1 MPAPEPPSDTVLA
14 PRFWVPLGVLVLG
27 ALILLLQP
35 LWNGVVLIAAS
46 VALLGLFLAV
56 QAAILRLEFTDEA
69 LVVSRRDTPIRRFPY
84 EAWLGWK
91 VFWGPVPVI
100 FYFRERNSPH
110 LLPMLFDGT
119 RLKEQLEQRLPPAEA
134 APAHE

>member
-14 PRFWVPLGVLVLG
+14 PRFWVPLGVLLLG
-27 ALILLLQP
+27 ASPLPLQTR
-35 LWNGVVLIAAS
+35 WNGALPIAAA
-46 VALLGLFLAV
+46 VALFGLFLAV
-56 QAAILRLEFTDEA
+56 QAAILRLHFTDEA

-91 VFWGPVPVI
+91 VFWGPVPLI
-100 FYFRERNSPH
+100 FSFRGRNSPH

-119 RLKEQLEQRLPPAEA
+119 RLREQLEQRVPPAESA
-134 APAHE
+134 TSP